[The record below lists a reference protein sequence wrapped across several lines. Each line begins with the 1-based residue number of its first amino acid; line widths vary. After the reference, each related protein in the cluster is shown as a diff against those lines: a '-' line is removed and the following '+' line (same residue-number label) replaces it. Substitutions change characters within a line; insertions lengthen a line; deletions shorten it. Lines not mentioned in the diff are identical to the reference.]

1 MKVVTTAASRG
12 ERTAR
17 CLRDLVEIAGEDVA
31 HAVVDAALENSERP
45 LMCLPDKWRY
55 KAIAAF
61 RWTIR
66 K

>member
-1 MKVVTTAASRG
+1 MKVVTTAASR

-31 HAVVDAALENSERP
+31 QAVVDAVLENSERP